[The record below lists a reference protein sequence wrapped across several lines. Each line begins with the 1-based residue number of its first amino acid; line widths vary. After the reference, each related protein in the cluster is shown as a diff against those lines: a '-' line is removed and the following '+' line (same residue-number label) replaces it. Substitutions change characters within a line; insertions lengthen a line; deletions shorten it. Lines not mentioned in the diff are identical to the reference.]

1 MKILQLWWISNYEL
15 FELSHT
21 VKLWSLDMQSMS
33 VGGIVAMR
41 NDAMIWYQI
50 IIFVFTFMESQTIRK
65 KIPSFKNLNIDSIA
79 FVTK

>member
-1 MKILQLWWISNYEL
+1 MKILQFWWISNYEL

-41 NDAMIWYQI
+41 NDAIWYQI

-65 KIPSFKNLNIDSIA
+65 NIPSFKNLNIDSIA